1 MKHNSFGCGV
11 LSIVSRSDYDDMP
24 SGGGRRGG
32 KGNKGL
38 TLGVL
43 ICILVILIIIVVR
56 LIVTPEEKLEVL
68 PPNTIEKESPKNEV
82 DVDASKMDDRDMV
95 SADSSL
101 YIVTQVDSVVS
112 DEMEESS
119 IEVKNEIIEDKEES
133 ITEEVQETPVV
144 EESVEISNSDTFS
157 FTEDTSDVE
166 GPLPT
171 VMEEVIPDD
180 GSTPIEDLLSIEGKE
195 VVSEDT
201 APTEMEDTIPEET
214 TPPED
219 PLSIEMEETIPDEV
233 IHSIEESFPM
243 VAETPSEEMAVVEE
257 VSVEEPMVEAPI
269 TQEKI
274 DETPSSTVDEP
285 YDPFVKE
292 EVESIRRGLGDLLS
306 KINFQLILEEE
317 DTPSEDVEVVL
328 PEEEVEEP
336 LVEAKE
342 EEEIDAPMESSEKVS
357 EPLMETLEK
366 IGPEVAEIMPDST
379 YESFDAENPILDSVD
394 EAQEEPTA
402 LETEEIR
409 EMSKTAVIEEKS
421 GEIIPG
427 SDIRVEEDRVVLLS
441 TPGKAVI
448 SPVSGIVVQSGRV
461 DGLKTISIETDEGE
475 IWRFSGFERVDVRM
489 NQKIKKG
496 SALGSIGQSTGSSI
510 SISLSS
516 N

>member
-68 PPNTIEKESPKNEV
+68 PPNAIEKESPKNEV
-82 DVDASKMDDRDMV
+82 DVDASKMDDRAVV
-95 SADSSL
+95 SDDSSL
-101 YIVTQVDSVVS
+101 SIVTQLDSVVS
-112 DEMEESS
+112 EEM
-119 IEVKNEIIEDKEES
+119 EES
-133 ITEEVQETPVV
+133 ITEEVLETPVV

-157 FTEDTSDVE
+157 YTEDTSDVE
-166 GPLPT
+166 GTLPT
-171 VMEEVIPDD
+171 EMEEVVSEEIVSPIEEPISIEMEEVISEEEPTMEEALPTKEEEVIPDD
-180 GSTPIEDLLSIEGKE
+180 GSTPIEDS
-195 VVSEDT
+195 
-201 APTEMEDTIPEET
+201 
-214 TPPED
+214 
-219 PLSIEMEETIPDEV
+219 LSIEMEETIPDEV

-243 VAETPSEEMAVVEE
+243 VDETPSEEMAVVEE
-257 VSVEEPMVEAPI
+257 VSEVEPMVEAPI
-269 TQEKI
+269 NQEKI
-274 DETPSSTVDEP
+274 DETPSSIVDEP

-317 DTPSEDVEVVL
+317 VTPSEDVEVVL
-328 PEEEVEEP
+328 PEEEVVEP
-336 LVEAKE
+336 LVAAKE
-342 EEEIDAPMESSEKVS
+342 EEEI
-357 EPLMETLEK
+357 
-366 IGPEVAEIMPDST
+366 GPEVEEIMPDST
-379 YESFDAENPILDSVD
+379 YESFDEENPILDSVD

-409 EMSKTAVIEEKS
+409 EVSKTAVIEEKS

>member
-68 PPNTIEKESPKNEV
+68 PPNAIEKESPKNEV
-82 DVDASKMDDRDMV
+82 DVDASKMDGRAVV
-95 SADSSL
+95 SDDSSL
-101 YIVTQVDSVVS
+101 SIVTQLDSVVS
-112 DEMEESS
+112 EEM
-119 IEVKNEIIEDKEES
+119 EES
-133 ITEEVQETPVV
+133 ITEEVLETPVV

-157 FTEDTSDVE
+157 YTEDTSDVE
-166 GPLPT
+166 GTLPT
-171 VMEEVIPDD
+171 EMEEVVSEEIVSPIEEPISIEMEKVISEEEPIMEEALPTNEEEVIPDD
-180 GSTPIEDLLSIEGKE
+180 GSTPI
-195 VVSEDT
+195 
-201 APTEMEDTIPEET
+201 
-214 TPPED
+214 ED

-243 VAETPSEEMAVVEE
+243 VDETPSEEMAVVEE
-257 VSVEEPMVEAPI
+257 VSEVEPMVEAPI

-274 DETPSSTVDEP
+274 DETPSSIVDEP

-317 DTPSEDVEVVL
+317 VTPSEDVEVVL
-328 PEEEVEEP
+328 PEEEVVEP
-336 LVEAKE
+336 LVAAKE
-342 EEEIDAPMESSEKVS
+342 EEEI
-357 EPLMETLEK
+357 
-366 IGPEVAEIMPDST
+366 GPEVEEIMPDST
-379 YESFDAENPILDSVD
+379 YESFDEENPILDSVD
-394 EAQEEPTA
+394 DAQEEPTA

-409 EMSKTAVIEEKS
+409 AVSKTAVIEEKS
-421 GEIIPG
+421 GEIILG

>member
-68 PPNTIEKESPKNEV
+68 PPNAIEKESPKNEV
-82 DVDASKMDDRDMV
+82 DVDASKMDDRAVV
-95 SADSSL
+95 SDDSSL
-101 YIVTQVDSVVS
+101 SIVTQLDSVVS
-112 DEMEESS
+112 EEM
-119 IEVKNEIIEDKEES
+119 EES
-133 ITEEVQETPVV
+133 ITEEVLETPVV

-157 FTEDTSDVE
+157 YTEDTSDVE
-166 GPLPT
+166 GTLPT
-171 VMEEVIPDD
+171 EMEEVVSEEIVSPIEEPISIEMEEVISEEEPTMEEALPTKEEEVIPDD
-180 GSTPIEDLLSIEGKE
+180 GSTPI
-195 VVSEDT
+195 
-201 APTEMEDTIPEET
+201 
-214 TPPED
+214 ED

-243 VAETPSEEMAVVEE
+243 VDETPSEEMAVVEE
-257 VSVEEPMVEAPI
+257 VSEVEPMVEAPI
-269 TQEKI
+269 NQEKI
-274 DETPSSTVDEP
+274 DETPSSIVDEP

-317 DTPSEDVEVVL
+317 VTPSEDVEVVL
-328 PEEEVEEP
+328 PEEEVVEP
-336 LVEAKE
+336 LVAAKE
-342 EEEIDAPMESSEKVS
+342 EEEI
-357 EPLMETLEK
+357 
-366 IGPEVAEIMPDST
+366 GPEVEEIMPDST
-379 YESFDAENPILDSVD
+379 YESFDEENPILDSVD

-409 EMSKTAVIEEKS
+409 EVSKTAVIEEKS

>member
-68 PPNTIEKESPKNEV
+68 PPNAIEKESPKNEV
-82 DVDASKMDDRDMV
+82 DVDASKMDDRAVV
-95 SADSSL
+95 SDDSSL
-101 YIVTQVDSVVS
+101 SIVTQLDSVVS
-112 DEMEESS
+112 EEM
-119 IEVKNEIIEDKEES
+119 EES
-133 ITEEVQETPVV
+133 ITEEVLETPVV

-157 FTEDTSDVE
+157 YTEDTSDVE
-166 GPLPT
+166 GTLPT
-171 VMEEVIPDD
+171 EMEEVVSEEIVSPIEEPISIEMEEVISEEEPTMEEALPTKEEEVIPDD
-180 GSTPIEDLLSIEGKE
+180 GSTPI
-195 VVSEDT
+195 
-201 APTEMEDTIPEET
+201 
-214 TPPED
+214 ED

-243 VAETPSEEMAVVEE
+243 VDETPSEEMAVVEE
-257 VSVEEPMVEAPI
+257 VSEVEPMVEAPI

-274 DETPSSTVDEP
+274 DETPSSIVDEP

-306 KINFQLILEEE
+306 KINFQLILEE

-328 PEEEVEEP
+328 PEEE
-336 LVEAKE
+336 
-342 EEEIDAPMESSEKVS
+342 EIDAPMESSEEVS
-357 EPLMETLEK
+357 EPLLETMEE
-366 IGPEVAEIMPDST
+366 IGPEVEEIMPDST
-379 YESFDAENPILDSVD
+379 YESFDEENPILDSVD

-409 EMSKTAVIEEKS
+409 EVSKTAVIEEKS

-441 TPGKAVI
+441 TPGKAVK

>member
-68 PPNTIEKESPKNEV
+68 PPNAIEKESPKNEV
-82 DVDASKMDDRDMV
+82 DVDASKMDDRAVV
-95 SADSSL
+95 SDDSSL
-101 YIVTQVDSVVS
+101 SIVTQLDSVVS
-112 DEMEESS
+112 EEM
-119 IEVKNEIIEDKEES
+119 EES
-133 ITEEVQETPVV
+133 ITEEVLETPVV

-157 FTEDTSDVE
+157 YTEDTSDVE

-171 VMEEVIPDD
+171 EMEEVVSEEIVSPIEEPISIEMEEVISEEEPIMEEALPTKEEEVIPDD
-180 GSTPIEDLLSIEGKE
+180 GSTPIEDS
-195 VVSEDT
+195 
-201 APTEMEDTIPEET
+201 
-214 TPPED
+214 
-219 PLSIEMEETIPDEV
+219 LSIEMEETIPDEV

-243 VAETPSEEMAVVEE
+243 VAETPSEEMSVVEE
-257 VSVEEPMVEAPI
+257 VSEVEPMVEAPI

-274 DETPSSTVDEP
+274 DETPSSIVDEP

-317 DTPSEDVEVVL
+317 VTPSEDVEVVL
-328 PEEEVEEP
+328 PEEEVVEP

-342 EEEIDAPMESSEKVS
+342 EEEI
-357 EPLMETLEK
+357 
-366 IGPEVAEIMPDST
+366 GPEVEEIMPDST
-379 YESFDAENPILDSVD
+379 YESFDEENPILDSVD
-394 EAQEEPTA
+394 DAQEEPTA

-409 EMSKTAVIEEKS
+409 EVSKTAVIEEKS

-441 TPGKAVI
+441 TPGKAVK
-448 SPVSGIVVQSGRV
+448 SPISGIVVQSGRV

>member
-68 PPNTIEKESPKNEV
+68 PPNAIEKESPKNEV
-82 DVDASKMDDRDMV
+82 DVDASKMDDRAVV
-95 SADSSL
+95 SDDSSL
-101 YIVTQVDSVVS
+101 SIVTQLDSVVS
-112 DEMEESS
+112 EEM
-119 IEVKNEIIEDKEES
+119 EES
-133 ITEEVQETPVV
+133 ITEEVLETPVV

-157 FTEDTSDVE
+157 YTEDTSDVE

-171 VMEEVIPDD
+171 EMEEVVSEEIVSPIEEPISIEMEEVISEEEPIMEEALSTKEEEVIPDD
-180 GSTPIEDLLSIEGKE
+180 GSTPIE
-195 VVSEDT
+195 
-201 APTEMEDTIPEET
+201 A
-214 TPPED
+214 

-243 VAETPSEEMAVVEE
+243 VDETPSEEMAVVEE
-257 VSVEEPMVEAPI
+257 VSEVEPMVEAPI

-274 DETPSSTVDEP
+274 DETPSSIVDEP

-317 DTPSEDVEVVL
+317 VTPSEDVEVVL
-328 PEEEVEEP
+328 P
-336 LVEAKE
+336 E

-357 EPLMETLEK
+357 EPLLETLEE
-366 IGPEVAEIMPDST
+366 IGPEVEEIMPDST
-379 YESFDAENPILDSVD
+379 YESFDAENPILDSAD
-394 EAQEEPTA
+394 DAQDEPTD

-409 EMSKTAVIEEKS
+409 EVSKTAVIEEKS

>member
-68 PPNTIEKESPKNEV
+68 PPNAIEKESPKNEV
-82 DVDASKMDDRDMV
+82 DVDASKMDDRAVV
-95 SADSSL
+95 SDDSSL
-101 YIVTQVDSVVS
+101 SIVTQLDSVVS
-112 DEMEESS
+112 EEM
-119 IEVKNEIIEDKEES
+119 EES
-133 ITEEVQETPVV
+133 ITEEVLETPVV

-157 FTEDTSDVE
+157 YTEDTSDVE

-171 VMEEVIPDD
+171 EMEEVVSEEIVSPIEEPISIEMEEVISEEEPIMEEALPTKEEEVIPDD
-180 GSTPIEDLLSIEGKE
+180 GSTPI
-195 VVSEDT
+195 
-201 APTEMEDTIPEET
+201 
-214 TPPED
+214 ED

-243 VAETPSEEMAVVEE
+243 VDETPSEEMAVVEE
-257 VSVEEPMVEAPI
+257 VSEVEPMVEAPI

-274 DETPSSTVDEP
+274 DETPSSIVDEP

-317 DTPSEDVEVVL
+317 VTPSEDVEVVL
-328 PEEEVEEP
+328 PEEEVVEP
-336 LVEAKE
+336 LVAAKE
-342 EEEIDAPMESSEKVS
+342 EEEI
-357 EPLMETLEK
+357 
-366 IGPEVAEIMPDST
+366 GPEVEEIMPDST
-379 YESFDAENPILDSVD
+379 YESFDAEKQILDSVD
-394 EAQEEPTA
+394 EAQEEPTD
-402 LETEEIR
+402 LDTEEIR
-409 EMSKTAVIEEKS
+409 EVSKTAVIEEKS

>member
-68 PPNTIEKESPKNEV
+68 PPNAIEKESPKNEV
-82 DVDASKMDDRDMV
+82 DVDASKMDDRAVV
-95 SADSSL
+95 SDDSSL
-101 YIVTQVDSVVS
+101 SIVTQLDSVVS
-112 DEMEESS
+112 EEM
-119 IEVKNEIIEDKEES
+119 EES
-133 ITEEVQETPVV
+133 ITEEVLETPVV
-144 EESVEISNSDTFS
+144 EESVEISNPDTFS
-157 FTEDTSDVE
+157 YTEDTSDVE
-166 GPLPT
+166 GTLPT
-171 VMEEVIPDD
+171 EMEEVVSEEIVSPIEEPISIEMEEVISEEEPIMEEALSTKEEEVIPDD
-180 GSTPIEDLLSIEGKE
+180 GSTPI
-195 VVSEDT
+195 
-201 APTEMEDTIPEET
+201 
-214 TPPED
+214 ED

-243 VAETPSEEMAVVEE
+243 VDETPSEEMAVVEE
-257 VSVEEPMVEAPI
+257 VSEVEPMVEAPI

-274 DETPSSTVDEP
+274 DETPSSIVDEP

-317 DTPSEDVEVVL
+317 VTPSEDVEVVL
-328 PEEEVEEP
+328 PEEEVVEP

-342 EEEIDAPMESSEKVS
+342 EEEN
-357 EPLMETLEK
+357 
-366 IGPEVAEIMPDST
+366 GPEVEEIMPDST
-379 YESFDAENPILDSVD
+379 YESFDAEKQILDSVD
-394 EAQEEPTA
+394 DAQEEPTD
-402 LETEEIR
+402 LDTEEIR
-409 EMSKTAVIEEKS
+409 AVSKTAVIEEKS

-441 TPGKAVI
+441 TPGKAVK

>member
-68 PPNTIEKESPKNEV
+68 PPNAIEKESPKNEV
-82 DVDASKMDDRDMV
+82 DVDASKMDDRAVV
-95 SADSSL
+95 SDDSSL
-101 YIVTQVDSVVS
+101 SIVTQLDSVVS
-112 DEMEESS
+112 EEM
-119 IEVKNEIIEDKEES
+119 EES
-133 ITEEVQETPVV
+133 ITEEVLETPVV

-157 FTEDTSDVE
+157 YTEDTSDFE

-171 VMEEVIPDD
+171 EMEEVVSEEIVSPIEEPISIEMEEVISEEEPIMEEALPTKEEEVVPDD
-180 GSTPIEDLLSIEGKE
+180 GSTPI
-195 VVSEDT
+195 
-201 APTEMEDTIPEET
+201 
-214 TPPED
+214 ED

-243 VAETPSEEMAVVEE
+243 VDETPSEEMAVVEE
-257 VSVEEPMVEAPI
+257 VSEEEPMVEAPI

-274 DETPSSTVDEP
+274 DETPSSIVDEP

-317 DTPSEDVEVVL
+317 VTPSEDVEVVL
-328 PEEEVEEP
+328 PEEEVVEP
-336 LVEAKE
+336 LVAAKE
-342 EEEIDAPMESSEKVS
+342 EEEI
-357 EPLMETLEK
+357 
-366 IGPEVAEIMPDST
+366 GPEVEEIMPDSI
-379 YESFDAENPILDSVD
+379 YEGFDAEKQILESVD
-394 EAQEEPTA
+394 DAQEEPTA

-409 EMSKTAVIEEKS
+409 AVSKTAVIEEKS
-421 GEIIPG
+421 GEIILG

-441 TPGKAVI
+441 TPGKAVK

>member
-68 PPNTIEKESPKNEV
+68 PPNAIEKESPKNEV
-82 DVDASKMDDRDMV
+82 DVDASKMDDRAVV
-95 SADSSL
+95 SDDSSL
-101 YIVTQVDSVVS
+101 SIVTQLDSVVS
-112 DEMEESS
+112 EEM
-119 IEVKNEIIEDKEES
+119 EES
-133 ITEEVQETPVV
+133 ITEEVLETPVV
-144 EESVEISNSDTFS
+144 EESVEISNPDTFS
-157 FTEDTSDVE
+157 YTEDTSDVE
-166 GPLPT
+166 GTLPT
-171 VMEEVIPDD
+171 EMEEVVSEEIVSPIEEPISIEMEEVISEEEPTMEEALPTKEEEVIPDD
-180 GSTPIEDLLSIEGKE
+180 GSTPIEDS
-195 VVSEDT
+195 
-201 APTEMEDTIPEET
+201 
-214 TPPED
+214 
-219 PLSIEMEETIPDEV
+219 LSIEMEETIPDEV

-243 VAETPSEEMAVVEE
+243 VDETPSEEMAVVEE
-257 VSVEEPMVEAPI
+257 VSEVEPMVEAPI
-269 TQEKI
+269 NQEKI
-274 DETPSSTVDEP
+274 DETPSSIVDEP

-317 DTPSEDVEVVL
+317 VTPSEDVEVVL
-328 PEEEVEEP
+328 PEEE
-336 LVEAKE
+336 
-342 EEEIDAPMESSEKVS
+342 EIDVPMESSEKVS
-357 EPLMETLEK
+357 EPLLETMEE
-366 IGPEVAEIMPDST
+366 IGPEVEEIMPDSI
-379 YESFDAENPILDSVD
+379 YEGFDAEKQILYSVD
-394 EAQEEPTA
+394 DAQEEPTA

-409 EMSKTAVIEEKS
+409 AVSKTAVIEEKS

>member
-68 PPNTIEKESPKNEV
+68 PPNAIEKESPKNEV
-82 DVDASKMDDRDMV
+82 DVDASKMDDRAVV
-95 SADSSL
+95 SDDSSL
-101 YIVTQVDSVVS
+101 SIVTQLDSVVS
-112 DEMEESS
+112 EEM
-119 IEVKNEIIEDKEES
+119 EES
-133 ITEEVQETPVV
+133 ITEEVLETPVV

-157 FTEDTSDVE
+157 YTEDTSDVE

-171 VMEEVIPDD
+171 EMEEVVSEEIVSPIEEPISIEMEEVISEEEPIMEEALPTKEEEVVPDD
-180 GSTPIEDLLSIEGKE
+180 GSTPI
-195 VVSEDT
+195 
-201 APTEMEDTIPEET
+201 
-214 TPPED
+214 ED

-243 VAETPSEEMAVVEE
+243 VDETSSEEMAVVEE

-274 DETPSSTVDEP
+274 DETPSSIVDEP

-317 DTPSEDVEVVL
+317 VTPSEDVEVVL
-328 PEEEVEEP
+328 P
-336 LVEAKE
+336 E

-357 EPLMETLEK
+357 EPLLETMEE

-379 YESFDAENPILDSVD
+379 YESFDAEKQILDSVD

-402 LETEEIR
+402 FETEEIR
-409 EMSKTAVIEEKS
+409 EVSKTAVIEEKS

>member
-68 PPNTIEKESPKNEV
+68 PPNAIEKESPKNEV
-82 DVDASKMDDRDMV
+82 DVDASKMDDRAVV
-95 SADSSL
+95 SDDSSL
-101 YIVTQVDSVVS
+101 SIVTQLDSVVS
-112 DEMEESS
+112 EEM
-119 IEVKNEIIEDKEES
+119 EES
-133 ITEEVQETPVV
+133 ITEEVLETPVV

-157 FTEDTSDVE
+157 YTEDTSDVE
-166 GPLPT
+166 GTLPT
-171 VMEEVIPDD
+171 EMEEVVSEEIVSPIEEPISIEMEEVISEEEPTMEEALPTKEEEVIPDD
-180 GSTPIEDLLSIEGKE
+180 GSTPIEDS
-195 VVSEDT
+195 
-201 APTEMEDTIPEET
+201 
-214 TPPED
+214 
-219 PLSIEMEETIPDEV
+219 LSIEMEETIPDEV

-243 VAETPSEEMAVVEE
+243 VDEKPSEEMAVVEE
-257 VSVEEPMVEAPI
+257 VSEVEPMVEAPI

-274 DETPSSTVDEP
+274 DETPSSIVDEP

-317 DTPSEDVEVVL
+317 VTPSEDVEVVL
-328 PEEEVEEP
+328 PEEEVVEP
-336 LVEAKE
+336 LVAAKE
-342 EEEIDAPMESSEKVS
+342 EEEI
-357 EPLMETLEK
+357 
-366 IGPEVAEIMPDST
+366 GPEVEEIMPDSI
-379 YESFDAENPILDSVD
+379 YEGFDAEKQILDSVD

-409 EMSKTAVIEEKS
+409 EVSKTAVIEEKS
-421 GEIIPG
+421 GEIILG

>member
-68 PPNTIEKESPKNEV
+68 PPNAIEKESPKNEV
-82 DVDASKMDDRDMV
+82 DVDASKMDGRAVV
-95 SADSSL
+95 SDDSSL
-101 YIVTQVDSVVS
+101 SIVTQLDSVVS
-112 DEMEESS
+112 EEM
-119 IEVKNEIIEDKEES
+119 EES
-133 ITEEVQETPVV
+133 ITEEVLETPVV
-144 EESVEISNSDTFS
+144 EESVEISNPDTFS
-157 FTEDTSDVE
+157 FAEDTSDVE

-171 VMEEVIPDD
+171 EMEEVVSEEIVSPIEEPISIEMEEVISEEEPIMEEALSTKEEEVIPDD
-180 GSTPIEDLLSIEGKE
+180 GSTPI
-195 VVSEDT
+195 
-201 APTEMEDTIPEET
+201 
-214 TPPED
+214 ED

-233 IHSIEESFPM
+233 MHSIEESFPM
-243 VAETPSEEMAVVEE
+243 VDETPSEEMAVVEE
-257 VSVEEPMVEAPI
+257 VSEVEPMVEAPI

-274 DETPSSTVDEP
+274 DETPSSIVDEP

-317 DTPSEDVEVVL
+317 VTPSEDVEVVL
-328 PEEEVEEP
+328 PEEEVVEP

-342 EEEIDAPMESSEKVS
+342 EEEN
-357 EPLMETLEK
+357 
-366 IGPEVAEIMPDST
+366 GPEVEEIMPDST
-379 YESFDAENPILDSVD
+379 YESFDAEKQILDSVD
-394 EAQEEPTA
+394 DAQEEPTD
-402 LETEEIR
+402 LDTEEIR
-409 EMSKTAVIEEKS
+409 EVSKTAVIEEKS
-421 GEIIPG
+421 CEIIPG

>member
-68 PPNTIEKESPKNEV
+68 PPNAIEKESPKNEV
-82 DVDASKMDDRDMV
+82 YVDASKMDDRAVV

-101 YIVTQVDSVVS
+101 SIVTQLDSVVS
-112 DEMEESS
+112 EEM
-119 IEVKNEIIEDKEES
+119 EES
-133 ITEEVQETPVV
+133 ITEEVLETPVV

-157 FTEDTSDVE
+157 YTEDTSDVE

-171 VMEEVIPDD
+171 EMEEVVSEEIVSPIEEPISIEMEEVISEEEPIMEEALSTKEEEVIPDD
-180 GSTPIEDLLSIEGKE
+180 GSTPI
-195 VVSEDT
+195 
-201 APTEMEDTIPEET
+201 
-214 TPPED
+214 ED

-243 VAETPSEEMAVVEE
+243 IDETPSEEMAVVEE
-257 VSVEEPMVEAPI
+257 VSEVEPMVEAPI

-274 DETPSSTVDEP
+274 DETPSSIVDEP

-317 DTPSEDVEVVL
+317 VTPSEDVEVVL
-328 PEEEVEEP
+328 P
-336 LVEAKE
+336 E

-357 EPLMETLEK
+357 EPLLETLEK

-379 YESFDAENPILDSVD
+379 YESFDEENPILDFVD
-394 EAQEEPTA
+394 DAQEEPTD

-409 EMSKTAVIEEKS
+409 EVSKTAVIEEKS

-461 DGLKTISIETDEGE
+461 DGLKTISIETDAGE

>member
-68 PPNTIEKESPKNEV
+68 PPNAIEKESPKNEV
-82 DVDASKMDDRDMV
+82 DVDASKMDDRAVV
-95 SADSSL
+95 SDDSSL
-101 YIVTQVDSVVS
+101 SIVTQLDSVVS
-112 DEMEESS
+112 EEM
-119 IEVKNEIIEDKEES
+119 EES
-133 ITEEVQETPVV
+133 ITEEVLETPVV

-157 FTEDTSDVE
+157 YTEDTSDVE
-166 GPLPT
+166 GTLPT
-171 VMEEVIPDD
+171 EMEEVVSEEIVSPIEEPISIEMEEVISEEEPIMEEALSTKEEEVIPDD
-180 GSTPIEDLLSIEGKE
+180 ESTPIEDS
-195 VVSEDT
+195 
-201 APTEMEDTIPEET
+201 
-214 TPPED
+214 
-219 PLSIEMEETIPDEV
+219 LSIEMEETIPDEV
-233 IHSIEESFPM
+233 MHSIEESFPM
-243 VAETPSEEMAVVEE
+243 VDETPSEEMAVVEE
-257 VSVEEPMVEAPI
+257 VSEVEPMVEAPI

-274 DETPSSTVDEP
+274 DETPSSIVDEP

-328 PEEEVEEP
+328 PEEEMVEP
-336 LVEAKE
+336 LVAAKE
-342 EEEIDAPMESSEKVS
+342 EEEI
-357 EPLMETLEK
+357 
-366 IGPEVAEIMPDST
+366 GPEVEEIMPDST
-379 YESFDAENPILDSVD
+379 YESFDAEKQILDSVD
-394 EAQEEPTA
+394 DAQEEPTA

-409 EMSKTAVIEEKS
+409 EVSKTAVIEEKC

>member
-68 PPNTIEKESPKNEV
+68 PPNAIEKESPKNEV
-82 DVDASKMDDRDMV
+82 DVDASKMDDRAVV
-95 SADSSL
+95 SDDSSL
-101 YIVTQVDSVVS
+101 SIVTQLDSVVS
-112 DEMEESS
+112 EEM
-119 IEVKNEIIEDKEES
+119 EES
-133 ITEEVQETPVV
+133 ITEEVQATPVV

-157 FTEDTSDVE
+157 YTEDTSDVE
-166 GPLPT
+166 GTLPT
-171 VMEEVIPDD
+171 EMEEVVSEEIVSPIEEPISIEMEEVISEEEPIMEEALPTNEEEVIPDD
-180 GSTPIEDLLSIEGKE
+180 GSTPI
-195 VVSEDT
+195 
-201 APTEMEDTIPEET
+201 
-214 TPPED
+214 ED

-243 VAETPSEEMAVVEE
+243 VDETSSEEMAVVEE
-257 VSVEEPMVEAPI
+257 VSEVEPMVEAPI

-274 DETPSSTVDEP
+274 DETPSSIVDEP

-317 DTPSEDVEVVL
+317 VTPSEDVEVVL
-328 PEEEVEEP
+328 PEEEVVEP
-336 LVEAKE
+336 LVAAKE
-342 EEEIDAPMESSEKVS
+342 EEEI
-357 EPLMETLEK
+357 
-366 IGPEVAEIMPDST
+366 GPEVEEIMPDST
-379 YESFDAENPILDSVD
+379 YESFDAEKQILDSVD
-394 EAQEEPTA
+394 DAQEEPTA

-409 EMSKTAVIEEKS
+409 EVSKTAVIEEKS

>member
-1 MKHNSFGCGV
+1 M
-11 LSIVSRSDYDDMP
+11 SRSDYDDMP

-68 PPNTIEKESPKNEV
+68 PPNAIEKESPKNEV
-82 DVDASKMDDRDMV
+82 DVDASKMDDRAVV
-95 SADSSL
+95 SDDSSL
-101 YIVTQVDSVVS
+101 SIVTQLDSVVS
-112 DEMEESS
+112 EEM
-119 IEVKNEIIEDKEES
+119 EES
-133 ITEEVQETPVV
+133 ITEEVLETPVV
-144 EESVEISNSDTFS
+144 EESVEISNPDTFS
-157 FTEDTSDVE
+157 YTEDTSDVE
-166 GPLPT
+166 GTLPT
-171 VMEEVIPDD
+171 EMEEVVSEEIVSPIEEPISIEMEEVISEEEPTMEEALPTKEEEVIPDD
-180 GSTPIEDLLSIEGKE
+180 GSTPI
-195 VVSEDT
+195 
-201 APTEMEDTIPEET
+201 
-214 TPPED
+214 ED

-233 IHSIEESFPM
+233 MHSIEESFPM
-243 VAETPSEEMAVVEE
+243 IDEIPSEEMAVVEE
-257 VSVEEPMVEAPI
+257 VSEVEPMVEAPI
-269 TQEKI
+269 NQEKI
-274 DETPSSTVDEP
+274 DETPSSIVDEP

-306 KINFQLILEEE
+306 KINFQLILGEE

-328 PEEEVEEP
+328 PEEE
-336 LVEAKE
+336 
-342 EEEIDAPMESSEKVS
+342 EIGASIESSEEVS
-357 EPLMETLEK
+357 EPLLETMEE
-366 IGPEVAEIMPDST
+366 IGPEVEEIMPDST
-379 YESFDAENPILDSVD
+379 YESFDEENPILDSVD

-409 EMSKTAVIEEKS
+409 AVSKTAVIEEKS
-421 GEIIPG
+421 GEIILG

>member
-68 PPNTIEKESPKNEV
+68 PPNAIEKESPKNEV
-82 DVDASKMDDRDMV
+82 DVDASKMDDRAVV
-95 SADSSL
+95 SDDSSL
-101 YIVTQVDSVVS
+101 SIVTQLDSVVS
-112 DEMEESS
+112 EEM
-119 IEVKNEIIEDKEES
+119 EES
-133 ITEEVQETPVV
+133 ITEEVLETPVV

-157 FTEDTSDVE
+157 YTEDTSDVE
-166 GPLPT
+166 GTLPT
-171 VMEEVIPDD
+171 EMEEVVSEEIVSPIEEPISIEMEEVISEEEPIMEEALPTKEEEVIPDD
-180 GSTPIEDLLSIEGKE
+180 GSTPI
-195 VVSEDT
+195 
-201 APTEMEDTIPEET
+201 
-214 TPPED
+214 ED

-243 VAETPSEEMAVVEE
+243 VDETPSEEMAVVEE
-257 VSVEEPMVEAPI
+257 VSEVEPMVEAPI

-274 DETPSSTVDEP
+274 DETPSSIVDEP

-317 DTPSEDVEVVL
+317 VTPSEDVEVVL
-328 PEEEVEEP
+328 PEEEVVEP
-336 LVEAKE
+336 LVAAKE
-342 EEEIDAPMESSEKVS
+342 E
-357 EPLMETLEK
+357 EK
-366 IGPEVAEIMPDST
+366 IGPEVEEIMPDSI
-379 YESFDAENPILDSVD
+379 YEGFDAEKQILDSVD
-394 EAQEEPTA
+394 DAQEEPTA

-409 EMSKTAVIEEKS
+409 AVSKTAVIEEKS

>member
-1 MKHNSFGCGV
+1 M
-11 LSIVSRSDYDDMP
+11 SRSDYDDMP

-68 PPNTIEKESPKNEV
+68 PPNAIEKESPKNEV
-82 DVDASKMDDRDMV
+82 DVDASKMDDRAVV
-95 SADSSL
+95 SDDSSL
-101 YIVTQVDSVVS
+101 SIVTQLDSVLS
-112 DEMEESS
+112 EEMEES
-119 IEVKNEIIEDKEES
+119 
-133 ITEEVQETPVV
+133 ITDGVQATPVV

-157 FTEDTSDVE
+157 YTEDTSDVE

-171 VMEEVIPDD
+171 EMEEVVSEEIVSPIEEPISIEMEKLISEEEPIMEEALPTKEEEVIPDD
-180 GSTPIEDLLSIEGKE
+180 GSTPIEDS
-195 VVSEDT
+195 
-201 APTEMEDTIPEET
+201 
-214 TPPED
+214 
-219 PLSIEMEETIPDEV
+219 LSIEMEETIPDEV

-243 VAETPSEEMAVVEE
+243 VDEKPSEEMAVVEE
-257 VSVEEPMVEAPI
+257 VSEVEPMVEAPI

-274 DETPSSTVDEP
+274 DETPSSIVDEP

-317 DTPSEDVEVVL
+317 VTPSEDVEVVL
-328 PEEEVEEP
+328 PEEEVVEP
-336 LVEAKE
+336 LVAAKE
-342 EEEIDAPMESSEKVS
+342 EEEI
-357 EPLMETLEK
+357 
-366 IGPEVAEIMPDST
+366 GPEVEEIMPDSI
-379 YESFDAENPILDSVD
+379 YEGFDAEKQILDSVD
-394 EAQEEPTA
+394 EAQEEPTD
-402 LETEEIR
+402 LETEEIIDV
-409 EMSKTAVIEEKS
+409 SKTAVIEEKS

>member
-1 MKHNSFGCGV
+1 M
-11 LSIVSRSDYDDMP
+11 SRSDYDDMP

-68 PPNTIEKESPKNEV
+68 PPNAIEKESPKNEV
-82 DVDASKMDDRDMV
+82 DVDASKMDDRAVV

-101 YIVTQVDSVVS
+101 SIVTQLDSVVS
-112 DEMEESS
+112 EEM
-119 IEVKNEIIEDKEES
+119 EES
-133 ITEEVQETPVV
+133 ITEEVLETPVV

-180 GSTPIEDLLSIEGKE
+180 GSTPIED
-195 VVSEDT
+195 
-201 APTEMEDTIPEET
+201 
-214 TPPED
+214 

-243 VAETPSEEMAVVEE
+243 VDETPSEEMAVVEE
-257 VSVEEPMVEAPI
+257 VSEEEPMVEAPI

-274 DETPSSTVDEP
+274 DETPSSIVDEP

-306 KINFQLILEEE
+306 KINFQLILGEE

-328 PEEEVEEP
+328 PEEE
-336 LVEAKE
+336 
-342 EEEIDAPMESSEKVS
+342 EIGASIESSEEVS
-357 EPLMETLEK
+357 EPLLETMEE
-366 IGPEVAEIMPDST
+366 IGPEVGEIMPDST
-379 YESFDAENPILDSVD
+379 YEGFDDENPILYFVD
-394 EAQEEPTA
+394 DAQEEPTD

-409 EMSKTAVIEEKS
+409 EVSKTAVIEEKS

>member
-68 PPNTIEKESPKNEV
+68 PPNAIEKESPKNEV
-82 DVDASKMDDRDMV
+82 DVDASKMDDRAVV
-95 SADSSL
+95 SDDSSL
-101 YIVTQVDSVVS
+101 SIVTQLDSVVS
-112 DEMEESS
+112 EEM
-119 IEVKNEIIEDKEES
+119 EES
-133 ITEEVQETPVV
+133 ITEEVLETPVV

-157 FTEDTSDVE
+157 YTEDTSDVE
-166 GPLPT
+166 GTLPT
-171 VMEEVIPDD
+171 EMEEVVSEEIVSPIEEPISIEMEEVISEEEPIMEEALSTKEEEVVPDD
-180 GSTPIEDLLSIEGKE
+180 GSTPI
-195 VVSEDT
+195 
-201 APTEMEDTIPEET
+201 
-214 TPPED
+214 ED

-233 IHSIEESFPM
+233 MHSIEESFPM
-243 VAETPSEEMAVVEE
+243 VDETPSEEMAVVEE
-257 VSVEEPMVEAPI
+257 VSEVEPMVEAPI

-274 DETPSSTVDEP
+274 DETPSSIVDEP

-317 DTPSEDVEVVL
+317 VTPSEDVEVVL
-328 PEEEVEEP
+328 PEEEVVEP
-336 LVEAKE
+336 LVAAKE
-342 EEEIDAPMESSEKVS
+342 EEEI
-357 EPLMETLEK
+357 
-366 IGPEVAEIMPDST
+366 GPEVEEIMPDST
-379 YESFDAENPILDSVD
+379 YESFDAEKQILDSVD

-402 LETEEIR
+402 LETEEIIDV
-409 EMSKTAVIEEKS
+409 SKTAVIEEKS

>member
-68 PPNTIEKESPKNEV
+68 PPNAIEKESPKNEV
-82 DVDASKMDDRDMV
+82 DVDASKMDDRAVV
-95 SADSSL
+95 SDDSSL
-101 YIVTQVDSVVS
+101 SIVTQLDSVVS
-112 DEMEESS
+112 DEMEES
-119 IEVKNEIIEDKEES
+119 
-133 ITEEVQETPVV
+133 ITEEVLATPVV

-157 FTEDTSDVE
+157 YTEDTSDVE
-166 GPLPT
+166 GTLPT
-171 VMEEVIPDD
+171 EMEEVVSEEIVSPIEEPISIEMEEVISEEEPIMEEALPTKEEEVIPDD
-180 GSTPIEDLLSIEGKE
+180 GSTPI
-195 VVSEDT
+195 
-201 APTEMEDTIPEET
+201 
-214 TPPED
+214 ED

-233 IHSIEESFPM
+233 MHSIEESFPM
-243 VAETPSEEMAVVEE
+243 IDETPSEEMSVVEE
-257 VSVEEPMVEAPI
+257 VSEEEPMVEAPI
-269 TQEKI
+269 SQEKI
-274 DETPSSTVDEP
+274 DETPSSIVDEP

-317 DTPSEDVEVVL
+317 VTPSEDVEVVL
-328 PEEEVEEP
+328 PEEEVVEP
-336 LVEAKE
+336 LLEAKE
-342 EEEIDAPMESSEKVS
+342 EEEI
-357 EPLMETLEK
+357 
-366 IGPEVAEIMPDST
+366 GPEVEEIMPDST
-379 YESFDAENPILDSVD
+379 YESFDAEKQILDSVD

-409 EMSKTAVIEEKS
+409 EVSKTAVIEEKS

-441 TPGKAVI
+441 TPGKAVK

>member
-1 MKHNSFGCGV
+1 M
-11 LSIVSRSDYDDMP
+11 SRSDYDDMP

-68 PPNTIEKESPKNEV
+68 PPNAIEKESPKNEV
-82 DVDASKMDDRDMV
+82 DVDASKMDDRAVV
-95 SADSSL
+95 SDDSSL
-101 YIVTQVDSVVS
+101 SIVTQLDSVVS
-112 DEMEESS
+112 EEM
-119 IEVKNEIIEDKEES
+119 EES
-133 ITEEVQETPVV
+133 ITEEVLETPVV

-157 FTEDTSDVE
+157 YTEDTSDVE
-166 GPLPT
+166 GTLPT
-171 VMEEVIPDD
+171 EMEEVVSEEIVSPIEEPISIEMEEVISEEEPTMEEALPTKEEEVIPDD
-180 GSTPIEDLLSIEGKE
+180 GSTPIEDS
-195 VVSEDT
+195 
-201 APTEMEDTIPEET
+201 
-214 TPPED
+214 
-219 PLSIEMEETIPDEV
+219 LSIEMEETIPDEV

-243 VAETPSEEMAVVEE
+243 VDETPSEEMAVVEE

-274 DETPSSTVDEP
+274 DETPSSIVDEP

-317 DTPSEDVEVVL
+317 VTPSEDVEVVL
-328 PEEEVEEP
+328 PEEEVVEP
-336 LVEAKE
+336 LVAAKE
-342 EEEIDAPMESSEKVS
+342 EEEI
-357 EPLMETLEK
+357 
-366 IGPEVAEIMPDST
+366 GPEVEEIMPDSI
-379 YESFDAENPILDSVD
+379 YEGFDAEKQILDSVD

-402 LETEEIR
+402 FETEEIR
-409 EMSKTAVIEEKS
+409 EVSKTAVIEEKS
-421 GEIIPG
+421 GEIILG

>member
-68 PPNTIEKESPKNEV
+68 PPNAIEKESPKNEV
-82 DVDASKMDDRDMV
+82 DVDASKMDDRAVV
-95 SADSSL
+95 SDDSSL
-101 YIVTQVDSVVS
+101 SIVTQLDSVVS
-112 DEMEESS
+112 EEM
-119 IEVKNEIIEDKEES
+119 EES
-133 ITEEVQETPVV
+133 ITEEVLETPVV

-157 FTEDTSDVE
+157 YTEDTSDVE
-166 GPLPT
+166 GTLPT
-171 VMEEVIPDD
+171 EMEEVVSEEIVSPIEEPISIEMEEVISEEEPTMEEALPTKEEEVIPDD
-180 GSTPIEDLLSIEGKE
+180 GSTPIEDS
-195 VVSEDT
+195 
-201 APTEMEDTIPEET
+201 
-214 TPPED
+214 
-219 PLSIEMEETIPDEV
+219 LSIEMEETIPDEV

-243 VAETPSEEMAVVEE
+243 VAETPSEEMSVVEE
-257 VSVEEPMVEAPI
+257 VSEVEPMVEAPI

-274 DETPSSTVDEP
+274 DETPSSIVDEP

-317 DTPSEDVEVVL
+317 VTPSEDVEVVL
-328 PEEEVEEP
+328 PEEEVVEP
-336 LVEAKE
+336 LVAAKE
-342 EEEIDAPMESSEKVS
+342 EEEI
-357 EPLMETLEK
+357 
-366 IGPEVAEIMPDST
+366 GPEVEEIMPDST
-379 YESFDAENPILDSVD
+379 YESFDEENPILDSVD

-409 EMSKTAVIEEKS
+409 EVSKTAVIEEKS

>member
-1 MKHNSFGCGV
+1 M
-11 LSIVSRSDYDDMP
+11 SRSDYDDMP

-82 DVDASKMDDRDMV
+82 DVDASKMDDRAVV
-95 SADSSL
+95 SDDSSL
-101 YIVTQVDSVVS
+101 SIVTQLDSVVS
-112 DEMEESS
+112 EEM
-119 IEVKNEIIEDKEES
+119 EES
-133 ITEEVQETPVV
+133 ITEEVLETPVV

-157 FTEDTSDVE
+157 YTEDTSDVE
-166 GPLPT
+166 GTLPT
-171 VMEEVIPDD
+171 EMEEVVSEEIVSPIEEPISIEMEEVISEEEPIMEEALPTKEEEVIPDD
-180 GSTPIEDLLSIEGKE
+180 GSTPI
-195 VVSEDT
+195 
-201 APTEMEDTIPEET
+201 
-214 TPPED
+214 ED

-233 IHSIEESFPM
+233 IHSIEESLPM
-243 VAETPSEEMAVVEE
+243 AAETPSEEMAVVEE
-257 VSVEEPMVEAPI
+257 VSEVEPMVEAPI

-274 DETPSSTVDEP
+274 DETPSSIVDEP

-317 DTPSEDVEVVL
+317 VTPSEDVEVVL
-328 PEEEVEEP
+328 PEEEVVEP

-342 EEEIDAPMESSEKVS
+342 EEEI
-357 EPLMETLEK
+357 
-366 IGPEVAEIMPDST
+366 GPEVEEIMPDST
-379 YESFDAENPILDSVD
+379 YESFDAEKQILDSVD
-394 EAQEEPTA
+394 EAQEEPTD

-409 EMSKTAVIEEKS
+409 EVSKTAVIEEKS

>member
-1 MKHNSFGCGV
+1 M
-11 LSIVSRSDYDDMP
+11 SRSDYDDMP

-68 PPNTIEKESPKNEV
+68 PPNAIEKESPKNEV
-82 DVDASKMDDRDMV
+82 DVDASKMDDRAVV

-101 YIVTQVDSVVS
+101 SIVTQLDSVVS
-112 DEMEESS
+112 EEM
-119 IEVKNEIIEDKEES
+119 EES
-133 ITEEVQETPVV
+133 ITEEVLETPVV

-180 GSTPIEDLLSIEGKE
+180 GSTPIED
-195 VVSEDT
+195 
-201 APTEMEDTIPEET
+201 
-214 TPPED
+214 

-243 VAETPSEEMAVVEE
+243 VDETPSEEMAVVEE
-257 VSVEEPMVEAPI
+257 VSVEKPMVEAPI

-274 DETPSSTVDEP
+274 DETPSSIVDEP

-317 DTPSEDVEVVL
+317 VTPSEDVEVVL
-328 PEEEVEEP
+328 PEEE
-336 LVEAKE
+336 
-342 EEEIDAPMESSEKVS
+342 EIDAPMESSEEVS
-357 EPLMETLEK
+357 EPLLETMEE
-366 IGPEVAEIMPDST
+366 IGPEVGEIMPDST
-379 YESFDAENPILDSVD
+379 YEGFDDENPILYFVD
-394 EAQEEPTA
+394 DAQEEPTD

-409 EMSKTAVIEEKS
+409 EVSKTAVIEEKS

>member
-68 PPNTIEKESPKNEV
+68 PPNAIEKESPKNEV
-82 DVDASKMDDRDMV
+82 DVDASKMDDRAVV
-95 SADSSL
+95 SDDSSL
-101 YIVTQVDSVVS
+101 SIVTQLDSVVS
-112 DEMEESS
+112 EEMEES
-119 IEVKNEIIEDKEES
+119 IIGEVL
-133 ITEEVQETPVV
+133 ETPVV

-157 FTEDTSDVE
+157 YTEDTSDVE

-171 VMEEVIPDD
+171 EMEEVVSEEIVSPIEEPISIEMEEVISEEEPIMEEALSTKEEEVIPDD
-180 GSTPIEDLLSIEGKE
+180 GSTPI
-195 VVSEDT
+195 
-201 APTEMEDTIPEET
+201 
-214 TPPED
+214 ED

-243 VAETPSEEMAVVEE
+243 VDETPSEEMAVVEE
-257 VSVEEPMVEAPI
+257 VSEVEPMVEAPI

-274 DETPSSTVDEP
+274 DETPSSIVDEP

-317 DTPSEDVEVVL
+317 VTPSEDVEVVL
-328 PEEEVEEP
+328 PEEE
-336 LVEAKE
+336 
-342 EEEIDAPMESSEKVS
+342 EIDAPMESSEEVS
-357 EPLMETLEK
+357 EPLLETMEE
-366 IGPEVAEIMPDST
+366 IGPEVEEIMPDST
-379 YESFDAENPILDSVD
+379 YESFDEENPILDSVD
-394 EAQEEPTA
+394 EAQEEPTD
-402 LETEEIR
+402 LDTEEIR
-409 EMSKTAVIEEKS
+409 EVSKTAVIEEKS

-441 TPGKAVI
+441 TPGKAVK

>member
-1 MKHNSFGCGV
+1 M
-11 LSIVSRSDYDDMP
+11 SRSDYDDMP

-68 PPNTIEKESPKNEV
+68 PPNAIEKESPKNEV
-82 DVDASKMDDRDMV
+82 DVDASKMDDRAVV
-95 SADSSL
+95 SDDSSL
-101 YIVTQVDSVVS
+101 SIVTQLDSVVS
-112 DEMEESS
+112 EEM
-119 IEVKNEIIEDKEES
+119 EES
-133 ITEEVQETPVV
+133 ITEEVLETPVV

-157 FTEDTSDVE
+157 YTEDTSDVE
-166 GPLPT
+166 GTLPT
-171 VMEEVIPDD
+171 EMEEVVSEEIVSPIEEPISIEMEEVISEEEPIMEEALPTKEEEVIPDD
-180 GSTPIEDLLSIEGKE
+180 GSTPI
-195 VVSEDT
+195 
-201 APTEMEDTIPEET
+201 
-214 TPPED
+214 ED

-243 VAETPSEEMAVVEE
+243 VDETPSEEMAVVEE
-257 VSVEEPMVEAPI
+257 VSEVEPMVEAPI
-269 TQEKI
+269 NQEKI
-274 DETPSSTVDEP
+274 DETPSSIVDEP

-317 DTPSEDVEVVL
+317 VTPSEDVEVVL
-328 PEEEVEEP
+328 PEEEVVEP
-336 LVEAKE
+336 LVAAKE
-342 EEEIDAPMESSEKVS
+342 E
-357 EPLMETLEK
+357 EK
-366 IGPEVAEIMPDST
+366 IGPEVEEIMPDSI
-379 YESFDAENPILDSVD
+379 YEGFDAEKQILDSVD
-394 EAQEEPTA
+394 DAQEEPTA

-409 EMSKTAVIEEKS
+409 AVSKTAVIEEKS
-421 GEIIPG
+421 GEIILG

>member
-82 DVDASKMDDRDMV
+82 DVDASKMDDRAVV
-95 SADSSL
+95 SDDSSL
-101 YIVTQVDSVVS
+101 SIVTQLDSVVS
-112 DEMEESS
+112 EEM
-119 IEVKNEIIEDKEES
+119 EES
-133 ITEEVQETPVV
+133 ITEEVLETPVV

-157 FTEDTSDVE
+157 YTEDTSDVE

-171 VMEEVIPDD
+171 EMEEVVSEEIVSPIEEPISIEMEEVISEEEPTMEEALPTKEEEVIPDD
-180 GSTPIEDLLSIEGKE
+180 GSTPI
-195 VVSEDT
+195 
-201 APTEMEDTIPEET
+201 
-214 TPPED
+214 ED

-243 VAETPSEEMAVVEE
+243 VDETPSEEMAVVEE
-257 VSVEEPMVEAPI
+257 VSEVEPMVEAPI
-269 TQEKI
+269 NQEKI
-274 DETPSSTVDEP
+274 DETPSSIVDEP

-317 DTPSEDVEVVL
+317 VTPSEDVEVVL
-328 PEEEVEEP
+328 P
-336 LVEAKE
+336 E

-357 EPLMETLEK
+357 EPLLETMEE

-379 YESFDAENPILDSVD
+379 YESFDEENPILDSID
-394 EAQEEPTA
+394 EAQEEPTDID
-402 LETEEIR
+402 TEEIR
-409 EMSKTAVIEEKS
+409 AVSKTAVIEEKS
-421 GEIIPG
+421 GEIILG

-448 SPVSGIVVQSGRV
+448 SPISGIVVQSGRV

>member
-1 MKHNSFGCGV
+1 M
-11 LSIVSRSDYDDMP
+11 SRSDYDDMP

-68 PPNTIEKESPKNEV
+68 PPNAIEKESPKNEV
-82 DVDASKMDDRDMV
+82 DVDASKMDDRAVV
-95 SADSSL
+95 SDDSSL
-101 YIVTQVDSVVS
+101 SIVTQLDSVVS
-112 DEMEESS
+112 EEM
-119 IEVKNEIIEDKEES
+119 EES
-133 ITEEVQETPVV
+133 ITEEVLETPVV

-157 FTEDTSDVE
+157 YTEDTSDVE
-166 GPLPT
+166 GTLPT
-171 VMEEVIPDD
+171 EMEEVVSEEIVSPIEEPISIEMEEVISEEEPTMEEALPTKEEEVIPDD
-180 GSTPIEDLLSIEGKE
+180 GSTPIEDS
-195 VVSEDT
+195 
-201 APTEMEDTIPEET
+201 
-214 TPPED
+214 
-219 PLSIEMEETIPDEV
+219 LSIEMEETIPDEV

-243 VAETPSEEMAVVEE
+243 VDETPSEEMAVVEE
-257 VSVEEPMVEAPI
+257 VSEVEPMVEAPI

-274 DETPSSTVDEP
+274 DETPSSIVDEP

-317 DTPSEDVEVVL
+317 VTPSEDVEVVL
-328 PEEEVEEP
+328 PEEE
-336 LVEAKE
+336 
-342 EEEIDAPMESSEKVS
+342 EIGASIESSEEVS
-357 EPLMETLEK
+357 EPLLETMEK

-379 YESFDAENPILDSVD
+379 YESFDEENPILDSVD

-409 EMSKTAVIEEKS
+409 EVSKTAVIEEKS

>member
-68 PPNTIEKESPKNEV
+68 PPNAIEKESPKNEV
-82 DVDASKMDDRDMV
+82 DVDASKMDDRAVV
-95 SADSSL
+95 SDDSSL
-101 YIVTQVDSVVS
+101 SIVTQLDSVVS
-112 DEMEESS
+112 EEM
-119 IEVKNEIIEDKEES
+119 EES
-133 ITEEVQETPVV
+133 ITEEVLETPVV

-157 FTEDTSDVE
+157 YTEDTSDVE

-171 VMEEVIPDD
+171 EMEEVVSEEIVSPIEEPISIEMEEVISEEEPTMEEALPTKEEEVIPDD
-180 GSTPIEDLLSIEGKE
+180 GSTPI
-195 VVSEDT
+195 
-201 APTEMEDTIPEET
+201 
-214 TPPED
+214 ED

-243 VAETPSEEMAVVEE
+243 VDETPSEEMAVVEE
-257 VSVEEPMVEAPI
+257 VSEVEPMVEAPI

-274 DETPSSTVDEP
+274 DETPSSIVDEP

-317 DTPSEDVEVVL
+317 VTPSEDVEVVL
-328 PEEEVEEP
+328 P
-336 LVEAKE
+336 E

-357 EPLMETLEK
+357 EPLLETMEE

-379 YESFDAENPILDSVD
+379 YESFDAEKQILDSVD

-409 EMSKTAVIEEKS
+409 EVSKTAVIEEKS

>member
-68 PPNTIEKESPKNEV
+68 PPNAIEKESPKNEV
-82 DVDASKMDDRDMV
+82 DVDASKMDDRAVV
-95 SADSSL
+95 SDDSSL
-101 YIVTQVDSVVS
+101 SIVTQLDSVVS
-112 DEMEESS
+112 EEM
-119 IEVKNEIIEDKEES
+119 EES
-133 ITEEVQETPVV
+133 ITEEVLETPVV

-157 FTEDTSDVE
+157 YTEDTSDVE

-171 VMEEVIPDD
+171 EMEEVVSEEIVSPIEEPISIEMEEVISEEEPIMEEALHTKEEEVIPEDE
-180 GSTPIEDLLSIEGKE
+180 STPI
-195 VVSEDT
+195 
-201 APTEMEDTIPEET
+201 A
-214 TPPED
+214 D

-233 IHSIEESFPM
+233 IDYIEESLPM
-243 VAETPSEEMAVVEE
+243 AAETPSEEMAVVEE
-257 VSVEEPMVEAPI
+257 VSVEEPMVEDPI
-269 TQEKI
+269 PQEKI
-274 DETPSSTVDEP
+274 DETPSSIVDEP

-317 DTPSEDVEVVL
+317 VTPSEDVEVVL
-328 PEEEVEEP
+328 P
-336 LVEAKE
+336 E

-357 EPLMETLEK
+357 EPLLETLEE
-366 IGPEVAEIMPDST
+366 IGPEVEEIMPDST
-379 YESFDAENPILDSVD
+379 YEGFDEENPILYFVD
-394 EAQEEPTA
+394 DAQEEPTD

-409 EMSKTAVIEEKS
+409 EVSKTAVIEEKS

-461 DGLKTISIETDEGE
+461 DGQKTISIETDEGE

>member
-68 PPNTIEKESPKNEV
+68 PPNAIEKESPKNEV
-82 DVDASKMDDRDMV
+82 DVDASKMDDRAVV
-95 SADSSL
+95 SDDSSL
-101 YIVTQVDSVVS
+101 SIVTQLDSVVS
-112 DEMEESS
+112 EEM
-119 IEVKNEIIEDKEES
+119 EES
-133 ITEEVQETPVV
+133 ITEEVLETPVV
-144 EESVEISNSDTFS
+144 EESVEISNPDTFS
-157 FTEDTSDVE
+157 YTEDTSDVE
-166 GPLPT
+166 GTLPT
-171 VMEEVIPDD
+171 AMEEVVSEEIVSPIEEPISIEMEEVISEEEPIMEEALPTKEEEVVPDD
-180 GSTPIEDLLSIEGKE
+180 GSTPI
-195 VVSEDT
+195 
-201 APTEMEDTIPEET
+201 
-214 TPPED
+214 ED
-219 PLSIEMEETIPDEV
+219 PLSIEMEETIPDDV

-243 VAETPSEEMAVVEE
+243 IDEIPSEEMAVVEE
-257 VSVEEPMVEAPI
+257 VSEVEPMVEAPI

-274 DETPSSTVDEP
+274 DETPSSIVDEP

-317 DTPSEDVEVVL
+317 VTPSEDVEVVL
-328 PEEEVEEP
+328 PEEEVVEP
-336 LVEAKE
+336 LVAAKE
-342 EEEIDAPMESSEKVS
+342 EEEI
-357 EPLMETLEK
+357 
-366 IGPEVAEIMPDST
+366 GPEVEEIMPDST
-379 YESFDAENPILDSVD
+379 YESFDAEKQILDSVD
-394 EAQEEPTA
+394 DAQEEPTA

-409 EMSKTAVIEEKS
+409 AVSKTAVIEEKS

-427 SDIRVEEDRVVLLS
+427 SDIMVEEDRVVLLS

>member
-68 PPNTIEKESPKNEV
+68 PPNAIEKESPKNEV
-82 DVDASKMDDRDMV
+82 DVDASKMDDRAVV
-95 SADSSL
+95 SDDSSL
-101 YIVTQVDSVVS
+101 SIVTQLDSVVS
-112 DEMEESS
+112 EEM
-119 IEVKNEIIEDKEES
+119 EES
-133 ITEEVQETPVV
+133 ITEEVLETPVV
-144 EESVEISNSDTFS
+144 DESVEISNSDTFS
-157 FTEDTSDVE
+157 YTEDTSDVE

-171 VMEEVIPDD
+171 EMEEVVSEEIVSPIEEPISIEMEEVISEEEPTMEEALPTKEEEVIPDD
-180 GSTPIEDLLSIEGKE
+180 GSTPI
-195 VVSEDT
+195 
-201 APTEMEDTIPEET
+201 
-214 TPPED
+214 ED

-243 VAETPSEEMAVVEE
+243 VDETSSEEMAVVEE
-257 VSVEEPMVEAPI
+257 VSEVEPMVEAPI

-274 DETPSSTVDEP
+274 DETPSSIVDEP

-317 DTPSEDVEVVL
+317 VTPSEDVEVVL
-328 PEEEVEEP
+328 PEEEVVEP
-336 LVEAKE
+336 LVAAKE
-342 EEEIDAPMESSEKVS
+342 EEEI
-357 EPLMETLEK
+357 
-366 IGPEVAEIMPDST
+366 GPEVEEIMPDST
-379 YESFDAENPILDSVD
+379 YESFDAEKQILDSVD

-402 LETEEIR
+402 FETEEIR
-409 EMSKTAVIEEKS
+409 EVSKTAVIEEKS

-427 SDIRVEEDRVVLLS
+427 SDIMVEEDRVVLLS

>member
-68 PPNTIEKESPKNEV
+68 PPNAIEKESPKNEV
-82 DVDASKMDDRDMV
+82 DVDASKMDDRAVV
-95 SADSSL
+95 SDDSSL
-101 YIVTQVDSVVS
+101 SIVTQLDSVVS
-112 DEMEESS
+112 EEM
-119 IEVKNEIIEDKEES
+119 EES
-133 ITEEVQETPVV
+133 ITEEVLETPVV

-157 FTEDTSDVE
+157 YTEDTSDVE

-171 VMEEVIPDD
+171 EMEEVVSEEIVSPIEEPISIEMEEVISEEEPTMEEALPTKEEEVIPDD
-180 GSTPIEDLLSIEGKE
+180 GSTPIEDS
-195 VVSEDT
+195 
-201 APTEMEDTIPEET
+201 
-214 TPPED
+214 
-219 PLSIEMEETIPDEV
+219 LSIEMEETIPDEV

-243 VAETPSEEMAVVEE
+243 VDETPSEEMAVVEE
-257 VSVEEPMVEAPI
+257 VSEVEPMVEAPI
-269 TQEKI
+269 NQEKI
-274 DETPSSTVDEP
+274 DETPSSIVDEP
-285 YDPFVKE
+285 YDPFVKK

-317 DTPSEDVEVVL
+317 VTPSEDVEVVL
-328 PEEEVEEP
+328 PEEEVVEP
-336 LVEAKE
+336 LVAAKE
-342 EEEIDAPMESSEKVS
+342 EEEI
-357 EPLMETLEK
+357 
-366 IGPEVAEIMPDST
+366 GPEVEEIMPDSI
-379 YESFDAENPILDSVD
+379 YEGFDAEKQILDSVD
-394 EAQEEPTA
+394 DAQEEPTD

-409 EMSKTAVIEEKS
+409 AVSKTAVIEEKS

>member
-68 PPNTIEKESPKNEV
+68 PPNAIEKESPKNEV
-82 DVDASKMDDRDMV
+82 DVDASKMDDRAVV
-95 SADSSL
+95 SDDSSL
-101 YIVTQVDSVVS
+101 SIVTQLDSVVS
-112 DEMEESS
+112 EEM
-119 IEVKNEIIEDKEES
+119 EES
-133 ITEEVQETPVV
+133 ITEEVLETPVV

-157 FTEDTSDVE
+157 YTEDTSDVE
-166 GPLPT
+166 GTLPT
-171 VMEEVIPDD
+171 EMEEVVSEEIVSPIEEPISIEMEEVISEEEPIMEEALPTKEEEVIPDD
-180 GSTPIEDLLSIEGKE
+180 GSTPI
-195 VVSEDT
+195 
-201 APTEMEDTIPEET
+201 
-214 TPPED
+214 ED

-243 VAETPSEEMAVVEE
+243 IDETPSEEMAVVEE
-257 VSVEEPMVEAPI
+257 VSEVEPMVEAPI

-274 DETPSSTVDEP
+274 DETPSSIVDEP

-317 DTPSEDVEVVL
+317 VTPSEDVEVVL
-328 PEEEVEEP
+328 PEEEVVEP
-336 LVEAKE
+336 LVAAKE
-342 EEEIDAPMESSEKVS
+342 EEEI
-357 EPLMETLEK
+357 
-366 IGPEVAEIMPDST
+366 GPEVEEIMPDSI
-379 YESFDAENPILDSVD
+379 YESFDAEKQILDSVD

-402 LETEEIR
+402 FETEEIIDV
-409 EMSKTAVIEEKS
+409 SKTAVIEEKS

>member
-68 PPNTIEKESPKNEV
+68 PPNAIEKESPKNEV
-82 DVDASKMDDRDMV
+82 DVDASKMDDRAVV
-95 SADSSL
+95 SDDSSL
-101 YIVTQVDSVVS
+101 SIVTQLDSVVS
-112 DEMEESS
+112 EEM
-119 IEVKNEIIEDKEES
+119 EES
-133 ITEEVQETPVV
+133 ITEEVLETPVV

-157 FTEDTSDVE
+157 YTEDTSDVE
-166 GPLPT
+166 GTLPT
-171 VMEEVIPDD
+171 EMEEVVSEEIVSPIEEPISIEMEKVISEEEPIMEEALSTKEEEVIPDD
-180 GSTPIEDLLSIEGKE
+180 GSTPIEDS
-195 VVSEDT
+195 
-201 APTEMEDTIPEET
+201 
-214 TPPED
+214 
-219 PLSIEMEETIPDEV
+219 LSIEMEETIPDEV

-243 VAETPSEEMAVVEE
+243 IDETPSEEMAVVEE

-274 DETPSSTVDEP
+274 DETPSSIVDEP

-317 DTPSEDVEVVL
+317 VTPSEDVEVVL
-328 PEEEVEEP
+328 PEEEMVEP
-336 LVEAKE
+336 LVAAKE
-342 EEEIDAPMESSEKVS
+342 EEEI
-357 EPLMETLEK
+357 
-366 IGPEVAEIMPDST
+366 GPEVEEIMSDSI
-379 YESFDAENPILDSVD
+379 YEGFDAEKQILDSVD
-394 EAQEEPTA
+394 DAQEEPTA

-409 EMSKTAVIEEKS
+409 AVSKTAVIEEKS

>member
-68 PPNTIEKESPKNEV
+68 PPNAIEKESPKNEV
-82 DVDASKMDDRDMV
+82 DVDASKMDDRAVV
-95 SADSSL
+95 SDDSSL
-101 YIVTQVDSVVS
+101 SIVTQLDSVVS
-112 DEMEESS
+112 EEM
-119 IEVKNEIIEDKEES
+119 EES
-133 ITEEVQETPVV
+133 ITEEVLETPVV
-144 EESVEISNSDTFS
+144 EESVEISNPDTFS
-157 FTEDTSDVE
+157 YTEDTSDVE
-166 GPLPT
+166 GTLPT
-171 VMEEVIPDD
+171 EMEEVVSEEIVSPIEEPISIEMEEVISEEEPIMEEALSTKEEEVIPDD
-180 GSTPIEDLLSIEGKE
+180 GSTPI
-195 VVSEDT
+195 
-201 APTEMEDTIPEET
+201 
-214 TPPED
+214 ED

-243 VAETPSEEMAVVEE
+243 VDETPSEEMAVVEE
-257 VSVEEPMVEAPI
+257 VSEVEPMVEAPI

-274 DETPSSTVDEP
+274 DETPSSIVDEP

-317 DTPSEDVEVVL
+317 VTPSEDVEVVL
-328 PEEEVEEP
+328 P
-336 LVEAKE
+336 E

-357 EPLMETLEK
+357 EPLLETLEK

-379 YESFDAENPILDSVD
+379 YESFDAEKQILYFVD
-394 EAQEEPTA
+394 DAQEEPTA

-409 EMSKTAVIEEKS
+409 EVSKTAVIEEKS
-421 GEIIPG
+421 GEIILG

>member
-68 PPNTIEKESPKNEV
+68 PPNAIEKESPKNEV
-82 DVDASKMDDRDMV
+82 DVDASKMDDRAVV
-95 SADSSL
+95 SDDSSL
-101 YIVTQVDSVVS
+101 SIVTQLDSVVS
-112 DEMEESS
+112 EEM
-119 IEVKNEIIEDKEES
+119 EES
-133 ITEEVQETPVV
+133 ITEEVLETPVV

-157 FTEDTSDVE
+157 YTEDTSDVE
-166 GPLPT
+166 GTLPT
-171 VMEEVIPDD
+171 EMEEVVSEEIVSPIEEPISIEMEEVISEEEPTMEEALPTKEEEVIPDD
-180 GSTPIEDLLSIEGKE
+180 GSTPIEDS
-195 VVSEDT
+195 
-201 APTEMEDTIPEET
+201 
-214 TPPED
+214 
-219 PLSIEMEETIPDEV
+219 LSIEMEETIPDEV

-243 VAETPSEEMAVVEE
+243 VDETPSEEMAVVEE
-257 VSVEEPMVEAPI
+257 VSEVEPMVEAPI

-274 DETPSSTVDEP
+274 DETPSSIVDEP

-306 KINFQLILEEE
+306 KINFQLILGEE

-328 PEEEVEEP
+328 PEEEVVEP
-336 LVEAKE
+336 LVAAKE
-342 EEEIDAPMESSEKVS
+342 EEEI
-357 EPLMETLEK
+357 
-366 IGPEVAEIMPDST
+366 GPEVEEIMPDST
-379 YESFDAENPILDSVD
+379 YESFDAEKQILDSVD

-409 EMSKTAVIEEKS
+409 EVSKTAVIEEKS

-427 SDIRVEEDRVVLLS
+427 SDIMVEEDRVVLLS